1 MPTVKA
7 GRTTDIRDQTAEGAD
22 AAAEQPLPPEAVLL
36 EIAELLISE
45 RSPERVL
52 DAVADAVAQLIP
64 HDTLTV
70 YQANPLLKVHH
81 PVLVRDLYA
90 EQIEAMGNIPFGQG
104 ITGKVAESRVPQL
117 VNDAHLDERA
127 HQVPGTP
134 VEPESLIAIPLL
146 ARGELKGILCIYRL
160 GDQNHFSDEEFAL
173 AIRFGKIAAL
183 AIDNAETR
191 MQLEKDVV
199 TDHLTGLFNHR
210 YFHERLAEEV
220 RRSNRLR
227 SPVAILVYDIDD
239 FKQVNDAHGHLVGD
253 QVLRTLS
260 VVSRDTCRQEDLVCR
275 IGGEEFTVILPGSDE
290 AAARRLADR
299 LVANVGAT
307 PFPEAGRVT
316 VSVGVAAAP
325 QDSSGPRELFAC
337 ADLALRRAKS
347 LGKNRVCAFADLDRT
362 DEDAGRRP
370 SKRPR
375 RGQPERRVSPVLAA
389 RGELRSVAEL
399 RMLRNLSM
407 KLNTLNDVAQIGE
420 AVAAELRGLVDY
432 HNCRVYLLDDAEQM
446 LIPIAFRGQLS
457 EYEGETYE
465 ALLTKMGE
473 GITGT
478 AATTGRTMYAPNAST
493 SDVAVQIAGT
503 ADIEESI
510 LAVPLSYG
518 DRVTGVLVLSKLGVD
533 QFDEEDT
540 RLLEALASNLAIALE
555 SARLLESERQARA
568 TLEEAYLSTIEAL
581 ANAVEAKDEYTSDH
595 CRALAG
601 MSLAVGQELG
611 IEGDRLKHLELGALF
626 HDIGK
631 IGVASDIIRKP
642 GPLTASER
650 REMNRHPE
658 VGAQILAPV
667 PFLKPVRPIVEASHE
682 RWDGGGY
689 PKGLTGENIPLE
701 SRIVFV
707 CDAFHAMTT
716 DRPYRSA
723 LPPKEAFRRLRL
735 ASGTQFDPAVVKA
748 FLALHAGGRE
758 LRTNEA

>member
-1 MPTVKA
+1 
-7 GRTTDIRDQTAEGAD
+7 
-22 AAAEQPLPPEAVLL
+22 
-36 EIAELLISE
+36 
-45 RSPERVL
+45 
-52 DAVADAVAQLIP
+52 
-64 HDTLTV
+64 
-70 YQANPLLKVHH
+70 
-81 PVLVRDLYA
+81 
-90 EQIEAMGNIPFGQG
+90 
-104 ITGKVAESRVPQL
+104 
-117 VNDAHLDERA
+117 
-127 HQVPGTP
+127 
-134 VEPESLIAIPLL
+134 
-146 ARGELKGILCIYRL
+146 
-160 GDQNHFSDEEFAL
+160 
-173 AIRFGKIAAL
+173 
-183 AIDNAETR
+183 
-191 MQLEKDVV
+191 
-199 TDHLTGLFNHR
+199 
-210 YFHERLAEEV
+210 
-220 RRSNRLR
+220 
-227 SPVAILVYDIDD
+227 
-239 FKQVNDAHGHLVGD
+239 
-253 QVLRTLS
+253 
-260 VVSRDTCRQEDLVCR
+260 
-275 IGGEEFTVILPGSDE
+275 
-290 AAARRLADR
+290 
-299 LVANVGAT
+299 
-307 PFPEAGRVT
+307 
-316 VSVGVAAAP
+316 
-325 QDSSGPRELFAC
+325 
-337 ADLALRRAKS
+337 
-347 LGKNRVCAFADLDRT
+347 
-362 DEDAGRRP
+362 
-370 SKRPR
+370 
-375 RGQPERRVSPVLAA
+375 
-389 RGELRSVAEL
+389 
-399 RMLRNLSM
+399 MLRNLSM

-518 DRVTGVLVLSKLGVD
+518 ERVTGVLVLSKLGVD

-650 REMNRHPE
+650 REMKRHPE
-658 VGAQILAPV
+658 GGAQILAPV